1 MEVTPEIEK
10 IFASGAEGITQL
22 ELTYKN
28 GGMVIGSI
36 KKLRLSP
43 LRLRP
48 LRIVIQKSDPAKGE
62 RAKHKV
68 VFEHVTLMRISFR
81 DGSEIVFP
89 S

>member
-28 GGMVIGSI
+28 GGMVIGTI
-36 KKLRLSP
+36 RRLRL
-43 LRLRP
+43 LP
-48 LRIVIQKSDPAKGE
+48 LRIVVQKSDPAKGE

-89 S
+89 G